1 MSVEELGLQLIIL
14 WALSICQQIW
24 NKELSLFL
32 SHSWFF
38 LLLFFKG
45 FVFNSLILS
54 LEEAKAFLKISG
66 GGGELGPIEGL
77 SQRSLSEVS

>member
-1 MSVEELGLQLIIL
+1 MGSQYLSANLKQGVVTFSISQLI
-14 WALSICQQIW
+14 
-24 NKELSLFL
+24 
-32 SHSWFF
+32 F